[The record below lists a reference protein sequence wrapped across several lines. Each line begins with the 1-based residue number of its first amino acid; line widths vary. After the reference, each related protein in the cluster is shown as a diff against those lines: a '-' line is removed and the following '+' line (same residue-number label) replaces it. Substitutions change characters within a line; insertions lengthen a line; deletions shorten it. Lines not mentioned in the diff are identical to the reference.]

1 MGIHGRLVL
10 MSPFLLVARQEAK
23 ERESGWRAGEG
34 GGEIE
39 QPIFL
44 GDFLLARR
52 SKQPLGRNR
61 KRRRRYLF
69 YNNNDTLRAKHTGR
83 AQPQDEC
90 S

>member
-1 MGIHGRLVL
+1 MRVDG
-10 MSPFLLVARQEAK
+10 
-23 ERESGWRAGEG
+23 ERERG

-90 S
+90 SLMPPRETANDSHTGD